1 MQRNTKGIFK
11 PLEEIFDKE
20 KENRV
25 GLKICIQSWVSRYTQ
40 SDST

>member
-1 MQRNTKGIFK
+1 MQRNNKGIFK

-25 GLKICIQSWVSRYTQ
+25 GLKVENMHTILGVPLYTE
-40 SDST
+40 